1 MGNKNPFFLG
11 VDWMNKVAYYLE
23 KSLLIAALLI
33 AIINALLYW
42 FDYKGNYMIS
52 IIVVFII
59 FLALSIKY
67 LFRKNKG
74 WYSIIKD
81 K

>member
-1 MGNKNPFFLG
+1 
-11 VDWMNKVAYYLE
+11 MNKVAYYLE

-74 WYSIIKD
+74 
-81 K
+81 